1 MKRVLLDY
9 LESQVKTK
17 LEDIEGTTYKV
28 VDMTEDELDTLT
40 RTYIE
45 VEMLTEEEA
54 RDLIWREFPFLVERP
69 LLRDRVEKV
78 FVNRLTKKLPTDK
91 EVPVHVFNE
100 KYEQLH
106 YLINSIARERLVY
119 GFTKEDMESFMLLK
133 LHQILRRGLYDPKK
147 NPGKETTFYAV
158 AFNNLI
164 NDINRC
170 KNRAIS
176 KCDADGLYDAT
187 SLETTEGQPF

>member
-17 LEDIEGTTYKV
+17 LEDIEGSIYKV
-28 VDMTEDELDTLT
+28 VDMSEEELDTLT
-40 RTYIE
+40 RTYLE
-45 VEMLTEEEA
+45 VEMLTDAEA
-54 RDLIWREFPFLVERP
+54 RDLIWKEFPFLVERP

-91 EVPVHVFNE
+91 DISAIEFNE
-100 KYEQLH
+100 KYNQLH

-133 LHQILRRGLYDPKK
+133 LHQIMRRGLYDPQK
-147 NPGKETTFYAV
+147 NPGKETSFYAV

-170 KNRAIS
+170 KNRAID
-176 KCDADGLYDAT
+176 KCDSDGLYDAL
-187 SLETTEGQPF
+187 SLDTTEGQPF